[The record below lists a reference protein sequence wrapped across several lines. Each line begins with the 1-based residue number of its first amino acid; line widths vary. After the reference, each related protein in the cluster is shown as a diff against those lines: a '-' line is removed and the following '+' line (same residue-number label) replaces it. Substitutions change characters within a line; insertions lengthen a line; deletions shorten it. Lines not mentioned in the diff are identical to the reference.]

1 MTKLREGVRVSHP
14 DYGDGTVVQ
23 TLGNVIRVDFFGDHI
38 DVEAGDLVIAKET
51 IVDVA
56 DDLASPLT
64 RQKYFTSI
72 EAINLGVVP
81 PDPDQLVHFTMNS
94 DALTKEIRS
103 ALNGAPKH
111 GLRPVPR

>member
-1 MTKLREGVRVSHP
+1 MTKLRKGVRVSHP

-72 EAINLGVVP
+72 EAINLGGRDLRKKQTPERRNEMRAQNKPFGVLLRS
-81 PDPDQLVHFTMNS
+81 LV
-94 DALTKEIRS
+94 
-103 ALNGAPKH
+103 LNGDIFA
-111 GLRPVPR
+111 